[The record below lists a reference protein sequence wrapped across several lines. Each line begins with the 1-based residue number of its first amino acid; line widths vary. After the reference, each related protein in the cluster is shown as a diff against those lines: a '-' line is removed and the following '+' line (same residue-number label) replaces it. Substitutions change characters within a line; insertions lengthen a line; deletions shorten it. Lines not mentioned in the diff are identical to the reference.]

1 MLLKN
6 GDVATLKG
14 VFDVAFLLQVEETYI
29 EEWHDCYLS
38 ESKKTGFVCTLQL
51 ANKKHRFYGLN
62 DLDALLKEAKKR
74 KTDVYLSLNAFEYGT
89 RTTKALKQIRNI
101 GVDIDCYKVNVSI
114 SKALEE
120 IKQMIIKGKI
130 PNPNLVIFSGRG
142 LQLIYSISGGAAPA
156 MAFLTQYITTQYIAE
171 LKHLGADTA
180 ATDVTRVFRL
190 PYSINGRNGQQV
202 TVEIWR
208 TLEYSL
214 EELYSYCTPLERR
227 RKPVKRRKGTVS
239 ILTPKSGL
247 KTLYSLNTARKN
259 DLELLVTLRNGDIEK
274 RNVLTYIYAYT
285 VALILKNKQ
294 ATIDFALQLNDRFQE
309 PQKASEV
316 KRTAGNAYDDAM
328 EFFEEFKKRGFKRWY
343 SPMDGIIKPM
353 ENKTIIE
360 KLEITPEEMQQMATL
375 IDDNE
380 KQKRDTERKRKKR
393 REKGMLQRDEYIKQ
407 QHDKTDDKLFKLQ
420 ELLKQNPNAKKTEL
434 AKQLG
439 ISRTHLYRLMKQL

>member
-1 MLLKN
+1 M
-6 GDVATLKG
+6 
-14 VFDVAFLLQVEETYI
+14 AFLLQVQETYI

-51 ANKKHRFYGLN
+51 ANKKHSFYGLN
-62 DLDALLKEAKKR
+62 DLDALLKETKKR
-74 KTDVYLSLNAFEYGT
+74 KTDVYLSLNAFEYGS

-120 IKQMIIKGKI
+120 IKQLIIKGRI

-190 PYSINGRNGQQV
+190 PYSINGRNGKQV

-227 RKPVKRRKGTVS
+227 RKPVKRRKGTIS
-239 ILTPKSGL
+239 
-247 KTLYSLNTARKN
+247 YS
-259 DLELLVTLRNGDIEK
+259 
-274 RNVLTYIYAYT
+274 
-285 VALILKNKQ
+285 
-294 ATIDFALQLNDRFQE
+294 
-309 PQKASEV
+309 
-316 KRTAGNAYDDAM
+316 
-328 EFFEEFKKRGFKRWY
+328 
-343 SPMDGIIKPM
+343 
-353 ENKTIIE
+353 
-360 KLEITPEEMQQMATL
+360 
-375 IDDNE
+375 
-380 KQKRDTERKRKKR
+380 
-393 REKGMLQRDEYIKQ
+393 
-407 QHDKTDDKLFKLQ
+407 
-420 ELLKQNPNAKKTEL
+420 
-434 AKQLG
+434 
-439 ISRTHLYRLMKQL
+439 